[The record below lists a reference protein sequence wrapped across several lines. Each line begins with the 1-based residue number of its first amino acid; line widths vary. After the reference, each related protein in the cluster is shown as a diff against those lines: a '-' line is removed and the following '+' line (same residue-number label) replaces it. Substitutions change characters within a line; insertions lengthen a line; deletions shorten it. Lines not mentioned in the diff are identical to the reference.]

1 MLRFL
6 EFIAARFFLAML
18 QALPYAYSLRLARS
32 LARLAF
38 RFDSRPKRRTIEHLR
53 FAYGDSLSP
62 ARINEIAQ
70 GVFES
75 LMCHAAEAAHIFRRA
90 LDRLRV
96 ENAEVLKEAYAR
108 GRGVVVVSAHMGYFV
123 RMAAIPRLLGVRA
136 AVIMKNQRNDR
147 LLQWGIR
154 ELKRRHDL
162 DVILKKKARDLVGA
176 DLAAGRIVGFFAD
189 QHPRSGGFP
198 TRFFG
203 HDILAAT
210 GPTIYAKRF
219 DCPLIVFTAARE
231 ADGTHVLH
239 FDGPI
244 STEGSHEEVS
254 QRWLD
259 LLEKRIREHPDQW
272 MWMHRRWRTV
282 AEDRAASDPAG

>member
-18 QALPYAYSLRLARS
+18 QSLSYAYSLRLARS
-32 LARLAF
+32 LARLAY
-38 RFDSRPKRRTIEHLR
+38 RFDTTPKRRTIEHLR
-53 FAYGDSLSP
+53 LAYGDTLSP
-62 ARINEIAQ
+62 ARIDEIAR

-75 LMCHAAEAAHIFRRA
+75 MLCHAAEAAHFFRRA
-90 LDRLRV
+90 FDRLRV
-96 ENAEVLKEAYAR
+96 ENPEILKEAYAS

-123 RMAAIPRLLGVRA
+123 RMAAIPRLLGVSA
-136 AVIMKNQRNDR
+136 AIIMKNQRNDR

-154 ELKRRHDL
+154 ELKRRYDL

-176 DLAAGRIVGFFAD
+176 ELAAGRIVGFFAD
-189 QHPRSGGFP
+189 QHPRNGGFP

-203 HDILAAT
+203 HEILAAT
-210 GPTIYAKRF
+210 GPSIYAKRF
-219 DCPLIVFTAARE
+219 NCPLLVFTAAQER
-231 ADGTHVLH
+231 DGTHVLR

-244 STEGSHEEVS
+244 STEGSLEEVS

-259 LLEKRIREHPDQW
+259 ILEQRIREHPEQW
-272 MWMHRRWRTV
+272 MWMHRRWREV
-282 AEDRAASDPAG
+282 CPQVMEP

>member
-1 MLRFL
+1 MPRFL
-6 EFIAARFFLAML
+6 EFIAARIFLAML
-18 QALPYAYSLRLARS
+18 QSLPYAYSLRLARS
-32 LARLAF
+32 LARLAY
-38 RFDSRPKRRTIEHLR
+38 RFDSTPKRRTIEHLR

-62 ARINEIAQ
+62 SRVDEIAR

-75 LMCHAAEAAHIFRRA
+75 MLCHAAEAAHIFRRA
-90 LDRLRV
+90 FDRLRV
-96 ENAEVLKEAYAR
+96 ENAEILKEAYAR
-108 GRGVVVVSAHMGYFV
+108 GRGVVVVSAHLGYFV

-176 DLAAGRIVGFFAD
+176 ELEAGRIVGFFAD

-198 TRFFG
+198 ARFFG
-203 HDILAAT
+203 HEILAAS
-210 GPTIYAKRF
+210 GPAIYAKRF
-219 DCPLIVFTAARE
+219 DCPLVVFTAVLER
-231 ADGTHVLH
+231 DGTHVLR
-239 FDGPI
+239 FDGPV
-244 STEGSHEEVS
+244 SREGALEDVS

-259 LLEKRIREHPDQW
+259 LLERRIREHPEQW
-272 MWMHRRWRTV
+272 MWMHRRWRVDTD
-282 AEDRAASDPAG
+282 ASAAPPD